1 MGNRYEYF
9 ITSLMNQMEKDRGRS
24 FCAIREPIA
33 RRSSK
38 SPGGIIIIFDYISIQ
53 KNLSLQ
59 FSNRYFNF
67 QNSQR
72 IIKLSKL
79 SYLKQN
85 NFNHRSNFII
95 SERGVKNG
103 PQRKQLTGGGI
114 RRTSRKRRVKGL
126 GERIK
131 GNPIILKRIQLD
143 PASCK
148 LYRVSRVKLNA
159 HSFMEHLNR
168 S

>member
-38 SPGGIIIIFDYISIQ
+38 SPGGIIIIFDYISIY
-53 KNLSLQ
+53 LC
-59 FSNRYFNF
+59 
-67 QNSQR
+67 NSQIDISISR
-72 IIKLSKL
+72 IHREIKLSKL

-131 GNPIILKRIQLD
+131 GNPIILKRI
-143 PASCK
+143 
-148 LYRVSRVKLNA
+148 
-159 HSFMEHLNR
+159 
-168 S
+168 